1 MSETISAHVRHEAR
15 NNGLTNT
22 LCNGAAAWFLLKS
35 GENLTLLGNITGD
48 LMATAAILL
57 FIVALILIPLNR
69 SKVKKGKVA
78 AHDWDNSKALHRL
91 LQRAPKS
98 LFVRALLFALFGML
112 VIAPLTLLALW
123 AVGATEFTPLAYSI
137 FKGIWAGL
145 MAAAMTVPMVLL
157 GAAND
162 VSAADA
168 VANS

>member
-1 MSETISAHVRHEAR
+1 MSESIKAHALHEAR

-22 LCNGAAAWFLLKS
+22 LCNGAAAWFLLKG
-35 GENLTLLGNITGD
+35 GEDLTLRGNIIGD

-69 SKVKKGKVA
+69 RKVKSGKVV
-78 AHDWDNSKALHRL
+78 AHQWNNSNALHRL

-112 VIAPLTLLALW
+112 VIAPLTILALW
-123 AVGATEFTPLAYSI
+123 AVGATEFTPFAYAI

-157 GAAND
+157 GAAKD
-162 VSAADA
+162 VSSAEA
-168 VANS
+168 VTSS